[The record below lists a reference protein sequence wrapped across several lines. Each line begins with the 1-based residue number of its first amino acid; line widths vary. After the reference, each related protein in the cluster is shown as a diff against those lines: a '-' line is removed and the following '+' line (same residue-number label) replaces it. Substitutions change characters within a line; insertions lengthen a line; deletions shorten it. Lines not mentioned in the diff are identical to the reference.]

1 MVHDEGAFLS
11 QEMSD
16 VLWGRMAF
24 CCGLGLHGDR
34 VQHEEL
40 QDTDSSHSFRFH
52 LFCGDELRNLSLTA
66 GLHHPGD

>member
-1 MVHDEGAFLS
+1 
-11 QEMSD
+11 
-16 VLWGRMAF
+16 MAF